1 MSGVTARH
9 VPQMAGAP
17 VAGLADPGECLWQ
30 PAPATYRS
38 FGGIRAWFVNGM
50 IAAFFAA
57 PLDAGARV
65 GYEICSNMSQTET
78 HHFQAEIQQ
87 LLDIVIH
94 SLYTDKEIFVRE
106 LISNAADA
114 CEKLRFQHS
123 SGTGIFQSEITP
135 AISVTT
141 DDKAGTITIADT
153 GCGMTHGELVE
164 NLGTIA
170 HSGSKAFLK
179 QLAEDK
185 KPDVGLI
192 GQFGVGFYSA
202 FMVAKRVTVFS
213 RSFAPEETGWQWTS
227 AGGGGYELAP
237 GADLPRGTK
246 ITLELKDD
254 AKDFSQASTVERI
267 IQRYSSFV
275 PFPIELN
282 SKRLNTVQAIWARN
296 KNEIKEEEY
305 NEFYT
310 FVGHD
315 HEKPLF
321 RLHFTA
327 DAPLAIQALLFVPQR
342 NFETLGMGR
351 LDSEVNLYCRKVLIQ
366 AKAKGLFPEW
376 LRFLKGVVDSED
388 LPLNISRET
397 MQDTSLMQKLNKVLT
412 GRFLKFLDEQS
423 EKEAA
428 AYEKFYTEYQRFLKE
443 GIVTDFTHK
452 EALGK
457 LLRFESSTLDK
468 GKLTSLAD
476 YVKRMPS
483 EQKEIYC
490 LLTPNRAAAEASP
503 YFEVFRERK
512 FEVLFLYDAWDEFVM
527 EHLHT
532 FDGKPLK
539 LAEKA
544 ELDLSETKT
553 DGALSDD
560 AAKSLAQW
568 LKQTLGEK
576 IGDVRVSKRL
586 VDSPA
591 VVVDADKFMTAS
603 MRRMMKAMKQDAEPD
618 APVKYDLEINPA
630 HPLVTR
636 LEAIR
641 QKDNELAGSVAE
653 QILDNARVAAG
664 LLEDPRAMLTRLNKL
679 LEQVL
684 TRAPSS

>member
-1 MSGVTARH
+1 MSK
-9 VPQMAGAP
+9 
-17 VAGLADPGECLWQ
+17 
-30 PAPATYRS
+30 
-38 FGGIRAWFVNGM
+38 
-50 IAAFFAA
+50 
-57 PLDAGARV
+57 
-65 GYEICSNMSQTET
+65 TES

-87 LLDIVIH
+87 LLNIVIH

-114 CEKLRFQHS
+114 CEKLRFSQS
-123 SGTGIFQSEITP
+123 SGQAVHQSDVAP
-135 AISVTT
+135 SISVTT

-153 GCGMTHGELVE
+153 GLGMTHGELVE

-170 HSGSKAFLK
+170 HSGTKAFLK

-185 KPDVGLI
+185 QPDVGLI

-202 FMVAKRVTVFS
+202 FMVAKRVTVLS
-213 RSFAPEETGWQWTS
+213 RSFVPEEQGWQWTS
-227 AGGGGYELAP
+227 EGGGGYELAP
-237 GADLPRGTK
+237 APDLPRGTK

-254 AKDFSQASTVERI
+254 AKDFAQGGTIERI

-282 SKRLNTVQAIWARN
+282 GKRLNTVQAIWAR
-296 KNEIKEEEY
+296 KKSEIKEEEY
-305 NEFYT
+305 NEFYQ

-321 RLHFTA
+321 RLHFSA
-327 DAPLAIQALLFVPQR
+327 DAPLAIQALLFVPER
-342 NFETLGMGR
+342 NFESMGMGR
-351 LDSEVNLYCRKVLIQ
+351 IDSEVNLYCRKVLIQ

-412 GRFLKFLDEQS
+412 SRFLKFLEEQS
-423 EKEAA
+423 EKEAE

-443 GIVTDFTHK
+443 GVVTDFTHK

-457 LLRFESSTLDK
+457 LLRYESSTLDK
-468 GKLTSLAD
+468 GKTTSLAD

-490 LLTPNRAAAEASP
+490 LLTPNRAAAESSP

-512 FEVLFLYDAWDEFVM
+512 FEVLFLYDPWDEFVM
-527 EHLHT
+527 DHLHT
-532 FDGKPLK
+532 FDGKTLK

-544 ELDLSETKT
+544 ELNLSEAKKE
-553 DGALSDD
+553 GALSED

-568 LKQTLGEK
+568 IKETLGDKVGE
-576 IGDVRVSKRL
+576 VRASQRL
-586 VDSPA
+586 VESPA
-591 VVVDADKFMTAS
+591 VVVDSDKFMTAS
-603 MRRMMKAMKQDAEPD
+603 MRRIMKAVKKEGQED
-618 APVKYDLEINPA
+618 APMKHDLEINPA
-630 HPLVTR
+630 HPILSR
-636 LEAIR
+636 LDAMR
-641 QKDNELAGSVAE
+641 QRDAALAASVAE

-664 LLEDPRAMLTRLNKL
+664 LLEDPRAMLNRLNQL
-679 LEQVL
+679 LEKVL
-684 TRAPSS
+684 TRE

>member
-1 MSGVTARH
+1 MSK
-9 VPQMAGAP
+9 
-17 VAGLADPGECLWQ
+17 
-30 PAPATYRS
+30 
-38 FGGIRAWFVNGM
+38 
-50 IAAFFAA
+50 
-57 PLDAGARV
+57 
-65 GYEICSNMSQTET
+65 TET
-78 HHFQAEIQQ
+78 HQFQAEIQQ
-87 LLDIVIH
+87 LLNIVIH
-94 SLYTDKEIFVRE
+94 SLYTDKEIFIRE

-114 CEKLRFQHS
+114 CEKLRFQQS
-123 SGTGIFQSEITP
+123 SGKTVYQNDVSPSIT
-135 AISVTT
+135 ITT

-153 GCGMTHGELVE
+153 GVGMTHGEIVE

-170 HSGSKAFLK
+170 HSGTKAFLK

-202 FMVAKRVTVFS
+202 FMVAKKVTVLS
-213 RSFAPEETGWQWTS
+213 RSFLPDEQGWRWTS
-227 AGGGGYELAP
+227 EGGGGYEMEP
-237 GADLPRGTK
+237 VADLPRGTK
-246 ITLELKDD
+246 ITLELKDE
-254 AKDFSQASTVERI
+254 AKEFAQGDTVEKI
-267 IQRYSSFV
+267 IQRYSTFV

-282 SKRLNTVQAIWARN
+282 GKRLNTVQAIWARN

-315 HEKPLF
+315 HEKPLY

-327 DAPLAIQALLFVPQR
+327 DAPLAIKSLLFVPQR
-342 NFETLGMGR
+342 NFESMGMGR
-351 LDSEVNLYCRKVLIQ
+351 IDSEVNLYCRKVLIQ

-412 GRFLKFLDEQS
+412 GRFLKFLDEQA
-423 EKEAA
+423 EKDPET
-428 AYEKFYTEYQRFLKE
+428 YEKFYAEYQRFLKE
-443 GIVTDFTHK
+443 GIVTDFAHK

-457 LLRFESSTLDK
+457 LLRFESSTLEK

-476 YVKRMPS
+476 YVKRMGS

-490 LLTPNRAAAEASP
+490 LLAPNRAAAESSP

-512 FEVLFLYDAWDEFVM
+512 FEVLFLYDPWDEFVVDN
-527 EHLHT
+527 LHT
-532 FDGKPLK
+532 FEGKNLK

-544 ELDLSETKT
+544 ELDLSEAKK

-560 AAKSLAQW
+560 AAKSLGQW
-568 LKQTLGEK
+568 LKDTLGSKVGE
-576 IGDVRVSKRL
+576 VRVSKRL

-591 VVVDADKFMTAS
+591 VLVDPDKFMTSS
-603 MRRMMKAMKQDAEPD
+603 MRRIMKAMKKDAEEG
-618 APVKYDLEINPA
+618 AGTTYDLEINPA
-630 HPLVTR
+630 HPIISR
-636 LEAIR
+636 LEATR
-641 QKDNELAGSVAE
+641 QKDATLATSVAE
-653 QILDNARVAAG
+653 QLLDNARLAAG
-664 LLEDPRAMLTRLNKL
+664 IVEDPRAMLARLNQL

-684 TRAPSS
+684 AKS

>member
-1 MSGVTARH
+1 MSK
-9 VPQMAGAP
+9 
-17 VAGLADPGECLWQ
+17 
-30 PAPATYRS
+30 
-38 FGGIRAWFVNGM
+38 
-50 IAAFFAA
+50 
-57 PLDAGARV
+57 
-65 GYEICSNMSQTET
+65 TET

-87 LLDIVIH
+87 LLNIVIH

-114 CEKLRFQHS
+114 CEKLRFKQS
-123 SGTGIFQSEITP
+123 SGHSVYQSETAPLIT
-135 AISVTT
+135 ITT
-141 DDKAGTITIADT
+141 DDKAGTITITDT
-153 GCGMTHGELVE
+153 GLGMTHGELVE

-170 HSGSKAFLK
+170 HSGTKAFLK
-179 QLAEDK
+179 QIAEDK
-185 KPDVGLI
+185 KADVGLI

-202 FMVAKRVTVFS
+202 FMVAKKVTVVS
-213 RSFAPEETGWQWTS
+213 RSFVPEESGWEWTS
-227 AGGGGYELAP
+227 EGMGGYDLTPA
-237 GADLPRGTK
+237 ADLPRGTK

-254 AKDFSQASTVERI
+254 AKDFAQANTVERI

-321 RLHFTA
+321 RLHFSA
-327 DAPLAIQALLFVPQR
+327 DAPLAIQALLFVPPR

-351 LDSEVNLYCRKVLIQ
+351 IDSEVNLYCRKVLIQ

-397 MQDTSLMQKLNKVLT
+397 MQDTSLLQKLNKVLT
-412 GRFLKFLDEQS
+412 SRFLKFLDEQS
-423 EKEAA
+423 EKEAE

-443 GIVTDFTHK
+443 GVVTDFTHK

-503 YFEVFRERK
+503 YYEVFRERK
-512 FEVLFLYDAWDEFVM
+512 FEVLFLYDAWDEFVI
-527 EHLHT
+527 EHLHA
-532 FDGKPLK
+532 FEGKSIK

-544 ELDLSETKT
+544 DLDLNEAKKE
-553 DGALSDD
+553 GALTDD
-560 AAKSLAQW
+560 AAKALAEW
-568 LKQTLGEK
+568 IKQTLGDK
-576 IGDVRVSKRL
+576 VGAVRVSKRL
-586 VDSPA
+586 VESPA

-603 MRRMMKAMKQDAEPD
+603 MRRMMKAMKPD
-618 APVKYDLEINPA
+618 ATPEAPVTQDLEINPA

-641 QKDNELAGSVAE
+641 QKDSGLASSVAE

-664 LLEDPRAMLTRLNKL
+664 LLEDPRAMLTRLNQL
-679 LEQVL
+679 LERVL
-684 TRAPSS
+684 AKES

>member
-1 MSGVTARH
+1 MSK
-9 VPQMAGAP
+9 
-17 VAGLADPGECLWQ
+17 
-30 PAPATYRS
+30 
-38 FGGIRAWFVNGM
+38 I
-50 IAAFFAA
+50 
-57 PLDAGARV
+57 
-65 GYEICSNMSQTET
+65 ET

-87 LLDIVIH
+87 LLNIVIH

-114 CEKLRFQHS
+114 CEKLRFNQS
-123 SGTGIFQSEITP
+123 SGKPVYQSDVAPGISL
-135 AISVTT
+135 AT
-141 DDKAGTITIADT
+141 DDKAGTVTITDT
-153 GCGMTHGELVE
+153 GLGMTHGELVE

-170 HSGSKAFLK
+170 HSGTKAFLK
-179 QLAEDK
+179 QLAEEK

-202 FMVAKRVTVFS
+202 FMVAKKVTVLS
-213 RSFAPEETGWQWTS
+213 RSFAPDEQGWQWTS
-227 AGGGGYELAP
+227 EGMGGYELAP
-237 GADLPRGTK
+237 AADLPRGTK

-254 AKDFSQASTVERI
+254 AKDFAQESTVERI

-282 SKRLNTVQAIWARN
+282 TKRLNTVQAIWARN

-315 HEKPLF
+315 HDKPLF

-327 DAPLAIQALLFVPQR
+327 DAPLAIQALLFVPGR
-342 NFETLGMGR
+342 NFETMGMGR
-351 LDSEVNLYCRKVLIQ
+351 LDSEVNLYCRKILIQ

-412 GRFLKFLDEQS
+412 SRFLKFLDEQS
-423 EKEAA
+423 EKEVE
-428 AYEKFYTEYQRFLKE
+428 AYGKFYHEYQRFLKE
-443 GIVTDFTHK
+443 GVVTDFTHK
-452 EALGK
+452 EVLGK
-457 LLRFESSTLDK
+457 LLRFESSTMDK

-483 EQKEIYC
+483 DQKEIYC
-490 LLTPNRAAAEASP
+490 LLAANREAAEASP
-503 YFEVFRERK
+503 YFEVFKERK
-512 FEVLFLYDAWDEFVM
+512 WEVLFLFDAWDEFVM

-544 ELDLSETKT
+544 DLNLSAKK
-553 DGALSDD
+553 DGALSED
-560 AAKSLAQW
+560 AAKELAKW
-568 LKQTLGEK
+568 IKETLGDK
-576 IGDVRVSKRL
+576 INEVRVSQRL

-591 VVVDADKFMTAS
+591 VVVDSDKFMTAS
-603 MRRMMKAMKQDAEPD
+603 MRRIMKAMKQDGPEISAAKHD
-618 APVKYDLEINPA
+618 FEINPA
-630 HPLVTR
+630 HPLITR

-641 QKDNELAGSVAE
+641 LKDAALAGSVAE

-664 LLEDPRAMLTRLNKL
+664 LLEDPRAMLTRLNSL
-679 LEQVL
+679 LEKVL
-684 TRAPSS
+684 AKE

>member
-1 MSGVTARH
+1 MST
-9 VPQMAGAP
+9 
-17 VAGLADPGECLWQ
+17 
-30 PAPATYRS
+30 
-38 FGGIRAWFVNGM
+38 
-50 IAAFFAA
+50 
-57 PLDAGARV
+57 
-65 GYEICSNMSQTET
+65 TET

-87 LLDIVIH
+87 LLNIVIH

-114 CEKLRFQHS
+114 CEKLRFNQS
-123 SGTGIFQSEITP
+123 SGIAVYQSDVAP

-141 DDKAGTITIADT
+141 DDKAGTITISDT
-153 GCGMTHGELVE
+153 GLGMTHGELVE

-170 HSGSKAFLK
+170 HSGTKAFLK
-179 QLAEDK
+179 QLAEDT

-202 FMVAKRVTVFS
+202 FMVAKRVTVLS
-213 RSFAPEETGWQWTS
+213 RSFVPEEQGWQWIS
-227 AGGGGYELAP
+227 KGGGGYELAP
-237 GADLPRGTK
+237 AADLPRGTK

-254 AKDFSQASTVERI
+254 AKDFAQANTIEQI

-282 SKRLNTVQAIWARN
+282 GNRLNTVQAIWARS

-315 HEKPLF
+315 HDKPLF

-327 DAPLAIQALLFVPQR
+327 DAPLAIQALLFVPAR
-342 NFETLGMGR
+342 NFETMGMGR
-351 LDSEVNLYCRKVLIQ
+351 IDSEVNLYCRKVLIQ

-423 EKEAA
+423 EKDAV
-428 AYEKFYTEYQRFLKE
+428 AYDKFYEEYQRFLKE
-443 GIVTDFTHK
+443 GVVTDFTHK
-452 EALGK
+452 DALGK
-457 LLRFESSTLDK
+457 LLRFESSMTDK
-468 GKLTSLAD
+468 GKLTSLTD

-483 EQKEIYC
+483 DQKEIYC
-490 LLTPNRAAAEASP
+490 LLAANRAAAESSP

-512 FEVLFLYDAWDEFVM
+512 FEVLFMYDAWDEFVM

-532 FDGKPLK
+532 FDGKSLR

-544 ELDLSETKT
+544 ELNLSAKKESALSE
-553 DGALSDD
+553 D

-568 LKQTLGEK
+568 LKETLGEK
-576 IGDVRVSKRL
+576 IGEVRVSERL
-586 VDSPA
+586 VESPA
-591 VVVDADKFMTAS
+591 VVVDADKFMTSS
-603 MRRMMKAMKQDAEPD
+603 MRRMMKAMKKEGEEMPA
-618 APVKYDLEINPA
+618 AKYDLEINPA
-630 HPLVTR
+630 HPILSR
-636 LEAIR
+636 LDAMR
-641 QKDNELAGSVAE
+641 QKDAPLAGSVAE

-664 LLEDPRAMLTRLNKL
+664 LLEDPRTMLNRLNQL
-679 LEQVL
+679 LEKVL
-684 TRAPSS
+684 A

>member
-1 MSGVTARH
+1 MSK
-9 VPQMAGAP
+9 
-17 VAGLADPGECLWQ
+17 
-30 PAPATYRS
+30 
-38 FGGIRAWFVNGM
+38 
-50 IAAFFAA
+50 
-57 PLDAGARV
+57 
-65 GYEICSNMSQTET
+65 TET

-87 LLDIVIH
+87 LLNIVIH

-114 CEKLRFQHS
+114 CEKLRFNQS
-123 SGTGIFQSEITP
+123 SGKPVYQPEIAPT
-135 AISVTT
+135 ITITT
-141 DDKAGTITIADT
+141 DDKAGTITITDT
-153 GCGMTHGELVE
+153 GLGMTHGELVE

-170 HSGSKAFLK
+170 HSGTKAFLK
-179 QLAEDK
+179 QLAEEK

-202 FMVAKRVTVFS
+202 FMVAKKVTVLS
-213 RSFAPEETGWQWTS
+213 RSFAPDETGWQWTS
-227 AGGGGYELAP
+227 EGGGGYELAP
-237 GADLPRGTK
+237 AADLPRGTK

-254 AKDFSQASTVERI
+254 AKDFAQEPKVESI

-282 SKRLNTVQAIWARN
+282 TKRLNTVQAIWARN
-296 KNEIKEEEY
+296 KSEIKEEEY

-315 HEKPLF
+315 HDKPLF

-327 DAPLAIQALLFVPQR
+327 DAPLAIQALLFVPSR

-351 LDSEVNLYCRKVLIQ
+351 IDSEVNLYCRKVLIQ

-397 MQDTSLMQKLNKVLT
+397 MQDTTLMQKLNKVLT
-412 GRFLKFLDEQS
+412 SRFLKFLDEQS
-423 EKEAA
+423 EKEAD
-428 AYEKFYTEYQRFLKE
+428 AYEKFYHEYQRFLKE

-457 LLRFESSTLDK
+457 LLRFESSSLDK

-476 YVKRMPS
+476 YVKRMNS
-483 EQKEIYC
+483 EQKDIYC
-490 LLTPNRAAAEASP
+490 LLASNREAAEASP
-503 YFEVFRERK
+503 YFEVFKERK

-532 FDGKPLK
+532 FNGKPLK

-544 ELDLSETKT
+544 ELNLSAKKENALSEE
-553 DGALSDD
+553 AS
-560 AAKSLAQW
+560 KSLTQW
-568 LKQTLGEK
+568 LKETLGDK
-576 IGDVRVSKRL
+576 IGEVRASNRL
-586 VDSPA
+586 VESPA

-603 MRRMMKAMKQDAEPD
+603 MRRIMKAMKQDGPALP
-618 APVKYDLEINPA
+618 AAKQDLEINPA
-630 HPLVTR
+630 HPIMAR
-636 LEAIR
+636 LDAMR
-641 QKDNELAGSVAE
+641 QQDAALAGSVAE

-664 LLEDPRAMLTRLNKL
+664 LLEDPRAMLTRLNTL
-679 LEQVL
+679 LEKVL
-684 TRAPSS
+684 TKG

>member
-1 MSGVTARH
+1 MATASCEIS
-9 VPQMAGAP
+9 
-17 VAGLADPGECLWQ
+17 VALLT
-30 PAPATYRS
+30 PAASWIITT
-38 FGGIRAWFVNGM
+38 A
-50 IAAFFAA
+50 
-57 PLDAGARV
+57 L
-65 GYEICSNMSQTET
+65 MSQAET

-87 LLDIVIH
+87 LLNIVVH

-114 CEKLRFQHS
+114 CEKLRFNQS
-123 SGTGIFQSEITP
+123 SGKPVFQSEIAP
-135 AISVTT
+135 GISITT

-153 GCGMTHGELVE
+153 GLGMTHGELVE

-170 HSGSKAFLK
+170 HSGTKAFLK

-202 FMVAKRVTVFS
+202 FMVAKKVTVVS
-213 RSFAPEETGWQWTS
+213 RSFAPEEQGWQWTS
-227 AGGGGYELAP
+227 EGMGGYELAP
-237 GADLPRGTK
+237 AADLPRGTK

-254 AKDFSQASTVERI
+254 AKDFSQEGTVERI

-315 HEKPLF
+315 HDKPLF
-321 RLHFTA
+321 RLHFSA
-327 DAPLAIQALLFVPQR
+327 DAPLAIQSLLFVPQR

-351 LDSEVNLYCRKVLIQ
+351 IESEVNLYCRKVLIQ

-397 MQDTSLMQKLNKVLT
+397 MQDTSLLQKLNKVLT
-412 GRFLKFLDEQS
+412 SRFLKFLDEQS
-423 EKEAA
+423 EKDPEAYA
-428 AYEKFYTEYQRFLKE
+428 KFHQEYQRFLKE
-443 GIVTDFTHK
+443 GVVTDFTHK

-457 LLRFESSTLDK
+457 LLRFESSALDA

-476 YVKRMPS
+476 YVKRMAS

-490 LLTPNRAAAEASP
+490 LLAPNRAAAEASP
-503 YFEVFRERK
+503 YFEVFKERK
-512 FEVLFLYDAWDEFVM
+512 WEVLFLHDPWDEFVM
-527 EHLHT
+527 EHLHE

-544 ELDLSETKT
+544 DLNLGAKKE
-553 DGALSDD
+553 GALSED
-560 AAKSLAQW
+560 AAKELAKW
-568 LKQTLGEK
+568 LKETLGDKVNE
-576 IGDVRVSKRL
+576 VRVSQRL
-586 VDSPA
+586 VESPA

-603 MRRMMKAMKQDAEPD
+603 MRRMMKAMKQDGPD
-618 APVKYDLEINPA
+618 LPAAKHDFEINPA
-630 HPLVTR
+630 HSIISR
-636 LEAIR
+636 LDAMR
-641 QKDNELAGSVAE
+641 QKDAALAGSVAE
-653 QILDNARVAAG
+653 QIFDNARVAAG
-664 LLEDPRAMLTRLNKL
+664 LLEDPRAMLTRLNSL
-679 LEQVL
+679 LEKVL
-684 TRAPSS
+684 TKE